1 MLIISTTSTDSTVDL
16 LILRLREEVLNRWL
30 ALVATGDGDSVAIS
44 LRLVDL
50 VDLVDVNMLI
60 EHCLLFLLLSNLG
73 WL

>member
-16 LILRLREEVLNRWL
+16 LILRLREEVLDRWL
-30 ALVATGDGDSVAIS
+30 ALGATGDGDSVAIS
-44 LRLVDL
+44 LRL